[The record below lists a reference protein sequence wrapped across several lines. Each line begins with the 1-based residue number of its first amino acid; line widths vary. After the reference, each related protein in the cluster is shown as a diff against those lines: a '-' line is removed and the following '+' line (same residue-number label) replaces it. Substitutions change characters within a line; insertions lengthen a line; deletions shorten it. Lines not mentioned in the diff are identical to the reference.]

1 MGKKKKKNSNSTL
14 NVWDIEPIDIGFIED
29 ENNKWIHKGRIESWE
44 LSTFNITWYGLDK
57 YGYIFECDSNFTW
70 HVPDFVVASK
80 SEYNIL
86 LDCFFDEKI
95 QKRIF
100 HYELLTEKDEHYYLF
115 DKNEF
120 KKYPYY
126 YKKIDEAN
134 PENPLHIDQLSD
146 DIRNIMKIREIKIDA
161 HNTKYFFIPETKF
174 YQEQSNEEISKK
186 TKNKK

>member
-29 ENNKWIHKGRIESWE
+29 ENNKWIYKGRIESWE

-57 YGYIFECDSNFTW
+57 YVYIFECDSNFTW

-126 YKKIDEAN
+126 YKKIDETN
-134 PENPLHIDQLSD
+134 PENSLHIDQLPD
-146 DIRNIMKIREIKIDA
+146 DIRNIMKTHEIKIDA
-161 HNTKYFFIPETKF
+161 HNTKYFFIPDTKF
-174 YQEQSNEEISKK
+174 YQEQPNEN
-186 TKNKK
+186 NKKSKE

>member
-1 MGKKKKKNSNSTL
+1 MGKKKKKNSTSMYNFR
-14 NVWDIEPIDIGFIED
+14 DIEPIDIGFIED
-29 ENNKWIHKGRIESWE
+29 ENNKWVYKGIIESWE

-57 YGYIFECDSNFTW
+57 YGYIFEGQSNNTW
-70 HVPDFVVASK
+70 HIPDFAVASK
-80 SEYNIL
+80 SEYNTL

-100 HYELLTEKDEHYYLF
+100 HYELLTENCYNLYRSD
-115 DKNEF
+115 F

-174 YQEQSNEEISKK
+174 HQEQSNEEISKK

>member
-1 MGKKKKKNSNSTL
+1 MGKKKKKNSSLYFKFLQN
-14 NVWDIEPIDIGFIED
+14 IEPIAIGFIED
-29 ENNKWIHKGRIESWE
+29 ENNKWVYKGRIELWE
-44 LSTFNITWYGLDK
+44 FGTSNIVWYGLDK
-57 YGYIFECDSNFTW
+57 YGYIFEGQSNFTPYL
-70 HVPDFVVASK
+70 PDFVVASK

-100 HYELLTEKDEHYYLF
+100 HYELLTKDCYELYRN
-115 DKNEF
+115 DF
-120 KKYPYY
+120 KKHPYY

-146 DIRNIMKIREIKIDA
+146 DIRNIMKTREIKIDA

-186 TKNKK
+186 AKNKK